1 MINYKSY
8 IDQVRAKNLK
18 LAGLGE
24 GLIKALDEDV
34 YKAKWEDIKR
44 LYPNEK
50 NIPRKIAAQQ
60 AGLTKK
66 QASLIKEYIKSNPD
80 RYLETGLEHL
90 SVQDLMYRKGPSGKL
105 FSKEILSDMNKQLKE
120 QGVKDAYKRQELI
133 SERVF
138 GRKMR
143 YVGKGK
149 FKYIE

>member
-1 MINYKSY
+1 MINYKAY
-8 IDQVRAKNLK
+8 KEQVKAKNLK
-18 LAGLGE
+18 LMSLGE
-24 GLIKALDEDV
+24 DLITALDEDS

-50 NIPRKIAAQQ
+50 NIPRRIAAQQ
-60 AGLTKK
+60 AGITKK
-66 QASLIKEYIKSNPD
+66 QASLIKEYIKANPD
-80 RYLETGLEHL
+80 KYLETGLEHL
-90 SVQDLMYRKGPSGKL
+90 SVRDLMYRKGPSGKQL
-105 FSKEILSDMNKQLKE
+105 SKEILSEMNKELKK

-149 FKYIE
+149 FKYVE